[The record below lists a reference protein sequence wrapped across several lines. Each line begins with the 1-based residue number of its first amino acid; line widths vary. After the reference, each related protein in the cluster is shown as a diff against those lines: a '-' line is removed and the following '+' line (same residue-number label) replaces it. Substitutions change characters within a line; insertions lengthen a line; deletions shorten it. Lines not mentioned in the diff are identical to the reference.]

1 MRDFIEPRNT
11 RRGPAIPPGGRRR
24 LRERVRLISV
34 QLDGCLPAV
43 PEDHAAIDA
52 AWIER
57 DVARSAGRPAMA
69 LDAADAAVIIRTTII
84 GRGRFRTDRGA

>member
-1 MRDFIEPRNT
+1 MQDFIEART
-11 RRGPAIPPGGRRR
+11 ARRGPAIPPGGRRR
-24 LRERVRLISV
+24 LRERVRLIAV
-34 QLDGCLPAV
+34 KLDGCRPAI
-43 PEDHAAIDA
+43 PEDHAVIDA

-84 GRGRFRTDRGA
+84 GRRRFRTDRGA